1 MNTLKM
7 DETAWRE
14 GYLAGMKQQRADS
27 NPYPFEDVRGLAWA
41 SGYIE
46 GKANPD
52 TLPQMRTMPPHSTR
66 G

>member
-1 MNTLKM
+1 MTPLTM

-27 NPYPFEDVRGLAWA
+27 NPYPFEDERSWAWA

-46 GKANPD
+46 GKANPVT
-52 TLPQMRTMPPHSTR
+52 TLPQLRPMPKHAE
-66 G
+66 

>member
-7 DETAWRE
+7 DEAAWRM
-14 GYLAGMKQQRADS
+14 GYLAGMKQQGTDT
-27 NPYPFEDVRGLAWA
+27 NPYPFEDARSLAWA

-52 TLPQMRTMPPHSTR
+52 TLPQMRPIRPEP
-66 G
+66 

>member
-52 TLPQMRTMPPHSTR
+52 TDTLPQMRPMPKHAE
-66 G
+66 